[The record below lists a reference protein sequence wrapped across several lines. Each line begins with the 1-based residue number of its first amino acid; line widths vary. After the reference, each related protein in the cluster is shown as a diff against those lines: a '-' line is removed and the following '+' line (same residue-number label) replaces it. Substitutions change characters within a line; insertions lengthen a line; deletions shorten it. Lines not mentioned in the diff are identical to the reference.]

1 VINDGTTAVNATIVC
16 DKTAVAKITVDGLTG
31 GFDFNLDTLTLTATF

>member
-1 VINDGTTAVNATIVC
+1 MINDGTTAVNATIVR
-16 DKTAVAKITVDGLTG
+16 DKTAVAKITADGLTG